1 MSMKRKRNHGDA
13 AAARPSRVRF
23 PNIRADA
30 AALGVERSHL
40 WRVLTGRR
48 ESRSLLRRYGELA
61 REGGAR

>member
-1 MSMKRKRNHGDA
+1 MKTKRKNNHGGA
-13 AAARPSRVRF
+13 AAGPSRVRF